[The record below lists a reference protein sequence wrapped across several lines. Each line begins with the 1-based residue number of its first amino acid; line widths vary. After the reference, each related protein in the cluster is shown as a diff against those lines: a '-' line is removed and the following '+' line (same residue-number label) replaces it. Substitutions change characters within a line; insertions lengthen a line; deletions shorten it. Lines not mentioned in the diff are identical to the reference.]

1 MSAQGLSSAKKRR
14 GVGRGEF
21 GGAEPVNAKVGGG
34 GKPAAASIQRPNKIS
49 TQDAIYLL
57 NSRIMSLEA
66 MLKNNLKQVENKF
79 GEHDTYITDNIPDIN
94 LMNQAFSDINGRLI
108 ELETLGTRLSTIE
121 SKLDIK
127 PKKSN
132 RKASTEVL
140 EEPPS
145 KGISF
150 SINED

>member
-21 GGAEPVNAKVGGG
+21 GGTEPVNAKVGGS
-34 GKPAAASIQRPNKIS
+34 GKSATASIQRPNKIS

-121 SKLDIK
+121 TKLDIK
-127 PKKSN
+127 PTKTT
-132 RKASTEVL
+132 RKASTEIL
-140 EEPPS
+140 EASPS

-150 SINED
+150 SINE

>member
-1 MSAQGLSSAKKRR
+1 M
-14 GVGRGEF
+14 VT
-21 GGAEPVNAKVGGG
+21 EPVNAKVGGG

-127 PKKSN
+127 PKK
-132 RKASTEVL
+132 
-140 EEPPS
+140 
-145 KGISF
+145 I
-150 SINED
+150 